1 MTSTTT
7 SSTHTHTGRNDI
19 GVVAGLPVTLVSD
32 DGRVCK
38 YAPTWAPS
46 DIRTAPNFIF
56 HDMFKPVGQVATGR
70 GNWIGA

>member
-1 MTSTTT
+1 M
-7 SSTHTHTGRNDI
+7 
-19 GVVAGLPVTLVSD
+19 TLVSD